1 MPQCLEVNPFNYA
14 IIQFRRLF
22 HTVMWLFDYWKNII
36 DFVLRFQFLL
46 YLSTN
51 CFSVVPLQLKM
62 QSTLVLVT
70 LPMKKLCLY
79 LSLYS
84 PLYTITVVVLFLVVL
99 LAKHTYLGVIHCCTW
114 NDHWAQIPLFF
125 SSTTTP
131 SPQYHTRCLS
141 DLLITWQNLTT
152 TIKLKRYC
160 IVHVAWVLAFIF
172 SSNFLTLF
180 QRLDLFSPFVL
191 LTTTKNNTIK
201 ELEEGNSTQP
211 NSV

>member
-1 MPQCLEVNPFNYA
+1 MQRCNFGDFYTL
-14 IIQFRRLF
+14 
-22 HTVMWLFDYWKNII
+22 WLFDYWKNII
-36 DFVLRFQFLL
+36 DFVLRFQFFLL

-125 SSTTTP
+125 SSTTTTISSVP
-131 SPQYHTRCLS
+131 YSLS
-141 DLLITWQNLTT
+141 LRLIN
-152 TIKLKRYC
+152 
-160 IVHVAWVLAFIF
+160 HVAKSYYNHQTKTLLYCACCMSACFHF

-180 QRLDLFSPFVL
+180 LKLLDLFFPL
-191 LTTTKNNTIK
+191 LCY
-201 ELEEGNSTQP
+201 
-211 NSV
+211 